1 MTSTPYDASTSPE
14 ATAVAHD
21 LIASFG
27 QDPDLYVPGTVSTLP
42 GTRTTTYDLACG
54 PRCPHR
60 GRTVPRLARGVAQRR
75 PPPRAPEGRHQA
87 HRGRAEL
94 PRPRHCPTPA
104 A

>member
-1 MTSTPYDASTSPE
+1 MTSAPYDASTSPE

-54 PRCPHR
+54 PRCPHEDR
-60 GRTVPRLARGVAQRR
+60 GCHRTHAAWLGDESFHALLGATAPRTEDGRSAHARVPAQRR
-75 PPPRAPEGRHQA
+75 RA
-87 HRGRAEL
+87 
-94 PRPRHCPTPA
+94 
-104 A
+104 